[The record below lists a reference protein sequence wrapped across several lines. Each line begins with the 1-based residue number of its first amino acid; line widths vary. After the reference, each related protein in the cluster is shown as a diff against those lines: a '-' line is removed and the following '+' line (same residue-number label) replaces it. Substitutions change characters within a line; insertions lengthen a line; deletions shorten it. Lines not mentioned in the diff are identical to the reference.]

1 MASPNPSPSAVEAP
15 PPPMS
20 ANAEPVAEWSASG
33 QQTMG
38 EGGDLLLDFDSLD
51 IFQWDN
57 FPHMAQ

>member
-1 MASPNPSPSAVEAP
+1 
-15 PPPMS
+15 MS

>member
-1 MASPNPSPSAVEAP
+1 MTSPTPGPSAVEAP
-15 PPPMS
+15 LPPL
-20 ANAEPVAEWSASG
+20 NIIAEPVAEWSASG

-57 FPHMAQ
+57 FPHIM